1 LATKNNL
8 LKALYIHGFDS
19 FPVPEKIQIL
29 RNAGL
34 EVIAPHL
41 DYRNQ
46 PDLYQLL
53 KEIVISENIEFLIG
67 SSLGGFTA
75 FWLAEDLGLPC
86 LLFNPAMSFGD
97 LFKKHLP
104 EIPNHLCPARFV
116 VIGAKDETV
125 DPSTNQAFFENLT
138 SESCHQRVIICQWL
152 GHQIDF
158 ATFEEMVCWAMKSYE
173 NFRKKWLC

>member
-1 LATKNNL
+1 
-8 LKALYIHGFDS
+8 LKTLYIHGCDS

-34 EVIAPHL
+34 EVTAPHI
-41 DYRNQ
+41 DYRIQ
-46 PDLYQLL
+46 PDLYQFL
-53 KEIVISENIEFLIG
+53 KETIISENLEFLIG

-97 LFKKHLP
+97 LFKKQLP
-104 EIPNHLCPARFV
+104 EISNRLCPARFV

-125 DPSTNQAFFENLT
+125 DPTINKAFFESIET
-138 SESCHQRVIICQWL
+138 KSCLQRVIVCQWL

-158 ATFEEMVCWAMKSYE
+158 TTFEEMVGWALMSYE
-173 NFRKKWLC
+173 NFRKMG